1 MELEIWAFIGKAD
14 VTLDRYDEIAAEIE
28 SIAEALI
35 LIILAPLS
43 SVFNSTLIPIRRG
56 PKDDSMLWYS
66 L

>member
-1 MELEIWAFIGKAD
+1 M
-14 VTLDRYDEIAAEIE
+14 DEIAAEIE
-28 SIAEALI
+28 SIAEAWI
-35 LIILAPLS
+35 LLILAPLS